1 MTKAVTTCSSVLLS
15 KFTKIH
21 KMKKAYCHE
30 KDNAKIDL
38 CLDDSSNADKETKD
52 RQIPQVSHA
61 TQRVIY

>member
-1 MTKAVTTCSSVLLS
+1 
-15 KFTKIH
+15 
-21 KMKKAYCHE
+21 MKKAYCHE